1 MVPTIT
7 SVTPIKAFTGGQ
19 LLTINGTGF
28 QTRYD
33 IDPATPHP
41 WPTPLPTV
49 AVTIGGSPARRV
61 VSVSSTKIT
70 CLTGPRDPGATAIT
84 VQNLAQD
91 GSAIAGEA
99 VTRTGLLTFAR
110 VDLSVKSDLA
120 LVIDTLINELR
131 RQVIENVSTTT
142 SVDFSSDPD
151 SIIFAGVEHAKLP
164 ALCLSG
170 PTAGAWNRAYNTTP
184 EFITLEAPGEYAK
197 RVTAATQD
205 LVFQLLILDNHSQRS
220 INLEALVTRFFRDN
234 VYLYVS
240 MDPAQPSL
248 GMRQYELEST
258 PYSSTT
264 VNNAND
270 IRSFIGTVTIKGYQ
284 FVDVAGFPGQ
294 SILERTEEVSDIRLT
309 LTEFPPA

>member
-1 MVPTIT
+1 MAVPTVT
-7 SVTPIKAFTGGQ
+7 SVTPSKAFTGGQ
-19 LLTINGTGF
+19 IVVITGTNF

-33 IDPATPHP
+33 VDPTTPHP
-41 WPTPLPTV
+41 WPAPLPTV
-49 AVTIGGSPARRV
+49 AVTIGGSPVRRV
-61 VSVSSTKIT
+61 VSVTGTTIA
-70 CLTGPRDPGATAIT
+70 CLTGPRDAMAAAVT

-91 GSAIAGEA
+91 GSAIPGES

-131 RQVIENVSTTT
+131 RQVIANVSTTT

-151 SIIFAGVEHAKLP
+151 SITFAGVDRAALP

-170 PTAGAWNRAYNTTP
+170 PTASVWNRAYNTLP
-184 EFITLEAPGEYAK
+184 EFITLEGPGDYAK
-197 RVTAATQD
+197 RITPATQD
-205 LVFQLLILDNHSQRS
+205 LIFQLLILDNHTQR
-220 INLEALVTRFFRDN
+220 ILNLEALVTRFFRDN
-234 VYLYVS
+234 IYLYVP
-240 MDPAQPSL
+240 MDPSDLSL
-248 GMRQYELEST
+248 GMRKYELEST

-270 IRSFIGTVTIKGYQ
+270 VRSFVGTVTIKGYQ

-294 SILERTEEVSDIRLT
+294 SVLERTGEASDIRLT
-309 LTEFPPA
+309 RTEFP